1 MPPPAPSSPV
11 AVRMGLYAV
20 PRNRSR
26 GVVAVVVA
34 TAAVLLLAA
43 TVATAATGP
52 MSSTSTPTAA
62 TPHDAVSMPS
72 ASPRQDDVHGPAAPS
87 SPPRSPSVAAA
98 PRPSAPAAA
107 TALQGATT
115 PTHLVPQKVS
125 SASSAST
132 TRPHRSSGTSRTRS
146 RTAAAGTAS
155 LRSSRTLPAHSTGTR
170 VHTTSTTTWMPVHT
184 SATMT
189 VPIGAKAGPGVN
201 VTAMAGNGTLIAS
214 ASTTAGTNATTAAIT
229 ITAANSTASTTVG
242 ANTTTSTITASAGS
256 ANATASASLHATA
269 LPGAP
274 PPASTHAGSSASV
287 PAPSLS
293 ARIGIMGPAPTVP
306 TTLVP
311 PPMSAAPVPAPA
323 RPTAPPAS
331 TEPSTHATTRAPV
344 HPHRTTPASGTTDK
358 VSEDA
363 AAAVTPHSF
372 PIPSPSSAA
381 VASALGT
388 AMVVMGASAAVLV
401 SRSKRVAP
409 PMPPPPTPP
418 PADVY
423 RRIDAL
429 VARLADA
436 DPALV
441 DLDAAD
447 ALPPRTPLP
456 QDARLAAVL
465 GVHVSVIPL
474 LRDEL
479 VRRRRLGLPLGPLI
493 DGAHVPLDMH
503 LPGAADKGASPGGP
517 NLFRRL
523 FDLRYLQ
530 HWSGTGNAVLPTTA
544 SGGAYPAKMHM
555 SPPPA
560 PPRTVPL
567 GPLPPVPPRAPPAL
581 TAATAP
587 HHHRPARVG
596 PAPAQLDP
604 VGGAAVMALRLSGDL
619 RGSLDT
625 EVSGFAPRRKRRPAL
640 VERRPS
646 RPRTWAGD
654 DGPDAPPPQRGRSLS
669 FPTQMLQ
676 VAAAVARARAAQA
689 AGLPVDPMD
698 AVVVAALTGVSAA
711 THQVDTSSSSE
722 DDSGA
727 HDIVDADG
735 NVIRAPIYRLPR
747 RTRRDSA
754 STVNSLVADD
764 ARRIPYL
771 DPVTPTQDDLQSV
784 SEWSAATDAVPPL
797 HPPPRFGAVVP
808 PRPDVP
814 VPVPVAAPVHA
825 RPRRVSWAGDLMPA
839 AILAPAPPAPWC
851 DAASADDDVVSEW
864 IDDIVVTSPM
874 PPSRVMIGPQVPRHH
889 RPHPT
894 LTIMIQEPTP
904 VDEDPV
910 YNLAAEER
918 STAPHSPAT
927 TIATTTT
934 TSWSPPP
941 PIVRALPAQVVER
954 PE

>member
-1 MPPPAPSSPV
+1 
-11 AVRMGLYAV
+11 
-20 PRNRSR
+20 
-26 GVVAVVVA
+26 
-34 TAAVLLLAA
+34 
-43 TVATAATGP
+43 
-52 MSSTSTPTAA
+52 
-62 TPHDAVSMPS
+62 
-72 ASPRQDDVHGPAAPS
+72 
-87 SPPRSPSVAAA
+87 
-98 PRPSAPAAA
+98 
-107 TALQGATT
+107 
-115 PTHLVPQKVS
+115 
-125 SASSAST
+125 
-132 TRPHRSSGTSRTRS
+132 
-146 RTAAAGTAS
+146 
-155 LRSSRTLPAHSTGTR
+155 
-170 VHTTSTTTWMPVHT
+170 
-184 SATMT
+184 
-189 VPIGAKAGPGVN
+189 
-201 VTAMAGNGTLIAS
+201 
-214 ASTTAGTNATTAAIT
+214 
-229 ITAANSTASTTVG
+229 
-242 ANTTTSTITASAGS
+242 
-256 ANATASASLHATA
+256 
-269 LPGAP
+269 
-274 PPASTHAGSSASV
+274 
-287 PAPSLS
+287 
-293 ARIGIMGPAPTVP
+293 MGPAPTVP
-306 TTLVP
+306 TAVAP
-311 PPMSAAPVPAPA
+311 PPMSDAAAPAPV
-323 RPTAPPAS
+323 RPTAPMAS
-331 TEPSTHATTRAPV
+331 TKLDTHATIRAPA
-344 HPHRTTPASGTTDK
+344 HPHRTTSGSGTTDT

-363 AAAVTPHSF
+363 AAAATPHSF

-401 SRSKRVAP
+401 SRSKRVTP
-409 PMPPPPTPP
+409 PVPPPPTPP

-493 DGAHVPLDMH
+493 DGAHVPLDVH
-503 LPGAADKGASPGGP
+503 PPGAADKGTSPGGP

-544 SGGAYPAKMHM
+544 SGGAYPPKMHM

-581 TAATAP
+581 TGMSPHTPDRPMSVLRRRNSTPSSIYGARSMSMYSRSPSPVPSTTSVESRLWRAWRRVKASVASADEIDGFDLRAASSM
-587 HHHRPARVG
+587 ARASSVFE
-596 PAPAQLDP
+596 
-604 VGGAAVMALRLSGDL
+604 GGAAVMALRLSGDL

-625 EVSGFAPRRKRRPAL
+625 EVSGFAPRRKRRPVL

-654 DGPDAPPPQRGRSLS
+654 DGADTPIPQRGRSLS

-711 THQVDTSSSSE
+711 THTVDTSSSE
-722 DDSGA
+722 DESGA

-764 ARRIPYL
+764 ARRSAYAARRARSRSRRSSATTAPNTLPRRPSDPASYATTGTRTVLSSSRIPYL
-771 DPVTPTQDDLQSV
+771 DPVTPPQDDVRSV
-784 SEWSAATDAVPPL
+784 SEWSVATDALPPL
-797 HPPPRFGAVVP
+797 HPPPRFAAAVP

-814 VPVPVAAPVHA
+814 APALAASPV
-825 RPRRVSWAGDLMPA
+825 RRRRVSWAGDLMPA
-839 AILAPAPPAPWC
+839 PVSAPTPPAPWC
-851 DAASADDDVVSEW
+851 DAATDDDVVSEW

-874 PPSRVMIGPQVPRHH
+874 PPPRVMIGPQVPRHH
-889 RPHPT
+889 HRPHPA
-894 LTIMIQEPTP
+894 LTIVIQEPTP
-904 VDEDPV
+904 VDENEV
-910 YNLAAEER
+910 YDLAAAER
-918 STAPHSPAT
+918 ASSAPLSPAT

-934 TSWSPPP
+934 TCWSPPP
-941 PIVRALPAQVVER
+941 PIARALPAQVVER
-954 PE
+954 PEWTLGAEWGTPADGWSALTEPARAATPPRAMSPPVLWDAEAAACEAAE

>member
-1 MPPPAPSSPV
+1 
-11 AVRMGLYAV
+11 
-20 PRNRSR
+20 
-26 GVVAVVVA
+26 
-34 TAAVLLLAA
+34 
-43 TVATAATGP
+43 
-52 MSSTSTPTAA
+52 
-62 TPHDAVSMPS
+62 
-72 ASPRQDDVHGPAAPS
+72 
-87 SPPRSPSVAAA
+87 
-98 PRPSAPAAA
+98 
-107 TALQGATT
+107 
-115 PTHLVPQKVS
+115 
-125 SASSAST
+125 
-132 TRPHRSSGTSRTRS
+132 
-146 RTAAAGTAS
+146 
-155 LRSSRTLPAHSTGTR
+155 
-170 VHTTSTTTWMPVHT
+170 
-184 SATMT
+184 
-189 VPIGAKAGPGVN
+189 
-201 VTAMAGNGTLIAS
+201 
-214 ASTTAGTNATTAAIT
+214 
-229 ITAANSTASTTVG
+229 
-242 ANTTTSTITASAGS
+242 
-256 ANATASASLHATA
+256 
-269 LPGAP
+269 
-274 PPASTHAGSSASV
+274 
-287 PAPSLS
+287 
-293 ARIGIMGPAPTVP
+293 MGPAPTLP

-311 PPMSAAPVPAPA
+311 PPTSAAPAPAPA
-323 RPTAPPAS
+323 RPTAAPPS
-331 TEPSTHATTRAPV
+331 TEPGTHATTRAPA
-344 HPHRTTPASGTTDK
+344 HPRRTTSASGKTDT

-401 SRSKRVAP
+401 SRSKRVGP

-429 VARLADA
+429 VVRLADA

-493 DGAHVPLDMH
+493 DGAHVPLDVH
-503 LPGAADKGASPGGP
+503 PPGAADKGASPGGP

-530 HWSGTGNAVLPTTA
+530 HWSGTGNAALPTAA
-544 SGGAYPAKMHM
+544 SGGAYPSKMHM

-581 TAATAP
+581 TDMSQPHTTDRPMSVLRRRNSTPSSIYGARSMSMYSRSPSPVPSTTSVESRLWRAWRRVKASVASSDEIDGFDLRAASSL
-587 HHHRPARVG
+587 ARASSVFE
-596 PAPAQLDP
+596 
-604 VGGAAVMALRLSGDL
+604 GGAAVMALRLSGDL

-625 EVSGFAPRRKRRPAL
+625 EVSGFAPRRKRRPVL

-654 DGPDAPPPQRGRSLS
+654 DGPDTPPPPQRGRSLS

-698 AVVVAALTGVSAA
+698 AVLVAALTGVSAA
-711 THQVDTSSSSE
+711 THNVDTSSSSE
-722 DDSGA
+722 DESGA

-754 STVNSLVADD
+754 STVNSLVQDD
-764 ARRIPYL
+764 ARRSAYARRARSRSRRSSTTVPNTIPRRPSDPASYATTGTCTVLSSSRIPYL
-771 DPVTPTQDDLQSV
+771 DPVTPTIPDDARSV
-784 SEWSAATDAVPPL
+784 SEWSVATDAVPPL
-797 HPPPRFGAVVP
+797 HPPPRFAVAVP

-814 VPVPVAAPVHA
+814 VPAAVASPV
-825 RPRRVSWAGDLMPA
+825 RRRRVSWAGDLMPA
-839 AILAPAPPAPWC
+839 PISAPAPPAPWC
-851 DAASADDDVVSEW
+851 DTATTEDDVVSEW

-889 RPHPT
+889 HRPHPT
-894 LTIMIQEPTP
+894 LTIVIQEPTP
-904 VDEDPV
+904 IDEGAAYD
-910 YNLAAEER
+910 LAEER
-918 STAPHSPAT
+918 TTAPHSPAT

-934 TSWSPPP
+934 TCWSPPP
-941 PIVRALPAQVVER
+941 PIVRALPPQVVER
-954 PE
+954 PEWTLGAEWGAPVDGWSAPVRTATPPRAMSPPVLWDAEAVACEAAE